1 MDMSAKE
8 WVALIMFIGIIV
20 IIFVLL
26 FIEII
31 QIDPG
36 DIMP

>member
-1 MDMSAKE
+1 MSAKE